1 MCWPGWRRR
10 CEVRVKSPA
19 PRRAVDLVRALVM
32 SAAAALLQSVWA
44 QSASDVPLQVE
55 TETFHFAVTGAE
67 RGAEVSGEL
76 RLPINTPQRMPL
88 VLILHSS
95 PVYPEATFAWDSRLG
110 SATYDIGVNKGR
122 GGISCVV
129 ADPEIAA
136 RSRAHVVEFFIA
148 ALKAE

>member
-1 MCWPGWRRR
+1 
-10 CEVRVKSPA
+10 
-19 PRRAVDLVRALVM
+19 VDLVRALVM

-44 QSASDVPLQVE
+44 QGASDVPLQVE

-110 SATYDIGVNKGR
+110 SAPTTSESTRDAEE
-122 GGISCVV
+122 S
-129 ADPEIAA
+129 AA
-136 RSRAHVVEFFIA
+136 SWPIRRSPPDRARTWWSSSSPR
-148 ALKAE
+148 